1 MTEGTVELERIRVGF
16 ALRKRFPFLIA
27 ICIAIV
33 AIVAIC
39 AITGS
44 LLAPQDPNAQNVI
57 LGVTPPG
64 PGHPLGTDQL
74 GRDVLS
80 RLIAG
85 ARTAMVGPLIIAL
98 GAMIFGNALGLIAGY
113 RGGTVEAVIMRWVD
127 FMVCLPVLLIA
138 IVVVGTLGGSYALA
152 VVILLVLQ
160 IPYDTRIIRGATL
173 EQRVLPY
180 VEAAEV
186 LGLRPRRIMAVHIWP
201 NLWPLVIAN
210 TFLNFAFALVNLAAL
225 SFLGLGAGPG
235 TPDWGRML
243 SDGRLLIF
251 QNPWT
256 ALAPGLAIVLL
267 AASMN
272 ILGDWL
278 YEWVS
283 DAGRIRT

>member
-16 ALRKRFPFLIA
+16 GLRKRFPFLIA
-27 ICIAIV
+27 VCMAIV
-33 AIVAIC
+33 GIVVIC

-57 LGVTPPG
+57 LGVSPPG

-113 RGGTVEAVIMRWVD
+113 RGGAVEGIIMRWVD

-152 VVILLVLQ
+152 VVILMVLQ

-173 EQRVLPY
+173 EQRSLPY
-180 VEAAEV
+180 VEAARA
-186 LGLRPRRIMAVHIWP
+186 LGLPSWRIMGRAHLAQPVAARHRQHLPQLRLRPGQSRRAVVP
-201 NLWPLVIAN
+201 GARCR
-210 TFLNFAFALVNLAAL
+210 AGYAR
-225 SFLGLGAGPG
+225 LGPDAQRQSNPDLPESVVGTRARAGHRAV
-235 TPDWGRML
+235 GRQHEHP
-243 SDGRLLIF
+243 R
-251 QNPWT
+251 
-256 ALAPGLAIVLL
+256 GLAV
-267 AASMN
+267 
-272 ILGDWL
+272 
-278 YEWVS
+278 
-283 DAGRIRT
+283 